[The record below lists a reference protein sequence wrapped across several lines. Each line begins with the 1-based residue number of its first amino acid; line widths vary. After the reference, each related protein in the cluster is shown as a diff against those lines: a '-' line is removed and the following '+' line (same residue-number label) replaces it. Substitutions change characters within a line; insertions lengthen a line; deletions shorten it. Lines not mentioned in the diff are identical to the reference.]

1 MKVEK
6 INDNRVKITLSFEE
20 LTTRNISIDDLEEDS
35 DKARNLFLDLISE
48 SDLESSF
55 IFEHSQLY
63 IEASSDNNN
72 SFVVTIT
79 KLEDFTDLSKYD
91 VLDITT
97 INKLKSNIIKNVY
110 SNIYVF
116 NNLNTLYLCCKAIKI
131 NNYFTGSSK
140 LYINNNMYYL
150 VFNNISVKNI
160 NFSKT
165 HNVLCEYSSVESQ
178 STLLETLIKEKYTLL
193 CSKNT
198 LDCITKLEL

>member
-116 NNLNTLYLCCKAIKI
+116 NNLNTL
-131 NNYFTGSSK
+131 
-140 LYINNNMYYL
+140 
-150 VFNNISVKNI
+150 
-160 NFSKT
+160 
-165 HNVLCEYSSVESQ
+165 
-178 STLLETLIKEKYTLL
+178 
-193 CSKNT
+193 
-198 LDCITKLEL
+198 